1 MNSLGERMKRYEL
14 TSKSYLLRRAPVIV
28 RIDGKSFHTLTKNF
42 KRPFDKV
49 FMTAMDLTMQD
60 LCKKVQGCVFGYT
73 QSDEITLFLCDYKEL
88 NTDAYFDYNVQ
99 KITSVIA
106 SMATCSFI
114 IHLTHLAAIEFMPNL
129 FGENKLASI
138 TEEQFKNYTEK
149 AIANVAFD
157 ARCFNIPK
165 DDVCNNFIW
174 RQNDC
179 YRNAI
184 LSISY
189 ATFPSKSYVYKKS
202 VKNLITELYNF
213 GVDVDKDFSRRELYG
228 CACYKDANKRWHL
241 DYNIPTFKHNR
252 AYIEKHEY
260 Y

>member
-99 KITSVIA
+99 KLTSVIA

-114 IHLTHLAAIEFMPNL
+114 IHLTQLAAIEFMPNL
-129 FGENKLASI
+129 FGENKPASI
-138 TEEQFKNYTEK
+138 TEEQFKNYKYTKNTQENRNIGW
-149 AIANVAFD
+149 IAERLTFVYILAL
-157 ARCFNIPK
+157 
-165 DDVCNNFIW
+165 
-174 RQNDC
+174 QEC
-179 YRNAI
+179 YTVKQYPMVNMTADIVIEENPFKRLKN
-184 LSISY
+184 
-189 ATFPSKSYVYKKS
+189 KVYIK
-202 VKNLITELYNF
+202 
-213 GVDVDKDFSRRELYG
+213 
-228 CACYKDANKRWHL
+228 
-241 DYNIPTFKHNR
+241 
-252 AYIEKHEY
+252 
-260 Y
+260 